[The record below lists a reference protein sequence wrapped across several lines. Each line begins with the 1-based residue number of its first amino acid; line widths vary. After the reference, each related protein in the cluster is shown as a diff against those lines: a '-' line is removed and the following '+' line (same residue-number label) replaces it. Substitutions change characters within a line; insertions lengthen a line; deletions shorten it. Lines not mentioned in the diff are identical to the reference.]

1 MKQFFAFA
9 LSIVLLLLCCGCTG
23 EPEPT
28 EPTETVPC
36 TEVPQTQHIH
46 TFGDWV
52 PAETQMQRLCT
63 ACGETELRDMTSE
76 EQFYSLLRGHW
87 EPYEVTMLGVTRLVY
102 YLRTGIWHVYADYDG
117 GDSLTYVSSLSER
130 GIDQFTKKLEI
141 HYSHFDAQTGIHHA
155 TATSADGH
163 SAQIQLETGHG
174 EPLLYLTPDPET
186 DLFDRVV
193 FSRYEQIAPIVV
205 GTWSGIKDGTINSI
219 TFHED
224 QTFTSNIEPFTSGTW
239 QLCPAD
245 SNSGVGGI
253 QLFYQENGRSV
264 FDVAT
269 FIPQAPWFP
278 DAEDDQL
285 GFGLSGPRFVPLRK
299 LSPERLQTIIDTQ
312 RLPIVGTWDSK
323 SKRSY
328 LKDEIT
334 HIWTGHTLTVHEDGT
349 FTLTADI
356 PLSGTWK
363 FTGFSGSG
371 DSMSY
376 NYLFTYPSSGSKNNI
391 VTVSANST
399 ELSFAY
405 NPGTTTTYLYFAR
418 YTEEEWDHYL
428 AGPDLLPGNYVS
440 KKIVRSDKSGQ
451 NTEEDETGY
460 TLTINEDGT
469 VTGTLHKN
477 VSGIWFYL
485 NKSPNGGH
493 WYVFRMDHTP
503 PEQLSE
509 RNNDGTLVF
518 DTKIDGE
525 HVVIYFYPK

>member
-63 ACGETELRDMTSE
+63 ACGETDLRDMTDE
-76 EQFYSLLRGHW
+76 EQFKQLLNGHW
-87 EPYEVTMLGVTRLVY
+87 QPYEVTFMGKNQLVY
-102 YLRTGIWHVYADYDG
+102 YISIGIWHYYVDYAE
-117 GDSLTYVSSLSER
+117 GDTLSYTAAMGNSNPADSMR
-130 GIDQFTKKLEI
+130 PLLIQ
-141 HYSHFDAQTGIHHA
+141 YSHYDSETKTHHA
-155 TATSADGH
+155 AAVSEEGGNY
-163 SAQIQLETGHG
+163 QIALEMNHT
-174 EPLLYLTPDPET
+174 EPLLYVTPEPQT
-186 DLFDRVV
+186 DLFDRIV

-224 QTFTSNIEPFTSGTW
+224 HTFTSNIEPFTSGTW
-239 QLCPAD
+239 RLCPAG
-245 SNSGVGGI
+245 SNFGVGGI

-269 FIPQAPWFP
+269 FFPQAPWFP

-285 GFGLSGPRFVPLRK
+285 GFGLSSPRFVPLRK
-299 LSPERLQTIIDTQ
+299 LSPERLQTVIDTQ
-312 RLPIVGTWDSK
+312 HLPIVGTWDSK

-349 FTLTADI
+349 FTLAADI
-356 PLSGTWK
+356 QLSGTWK

-405 NPGTTTTYLYFAR
+405 NPGTTATYLYFAR

-525 HVVIYFYPK
+525 HVEIYFYPE